1 MGMMLMRVI
10 ARADQVVTGT
20 DPDGD
25 ALTFTKAAGPA
36 FMTVTTTNAT
46 SGNIHLAPGFTDS
59 GTYGATVTASDGSL
73 TNSKTLTIT
82 VNNTDRAPTLNA
94 IANMSLAAG
103 TTADQ
108 AISATDP
115 DGDAISFTSS
125 GPSFMT
131 LTSNAQVGN
140 TRTGNIHLAPPL
152 GTTGTFPASVTATAL
167 AQSDTKGF
175 TITVTAG
182 ANQQPA
188 ITAPGTASGAE
199 GTALTPITANATD
212 PDGAANTLTITQTGM
227 P

>member
-1 MGMMLMRVI
+1 MIRRPPRSTLFPYTTLFRSTVNDGSGAANATATANTVLTI
-10 ARADQVVTGT
+10 ANTNRAPTLNAIANMTVNENATADQVVTGT
-20 DPDGD
+20 DRDGT

-108 AISATDP
+108 AVTATDP
-115 DGDAISFTSS
+115 DRKAVSLARSE
-125 GPSFMT
+125 PSVMAV
-131 LTSNAQVGN
+131 TSNTQVGN
-140 TRTGNIHLAPPL
+140 TRTGN
-152 GTTGTFPASVTATAL
+152 
-167 AQSDTKGF
+167 
-175 TITVTAG
+175 
-182 ANQQPA
+182 
-188 ITAPGTASGAE
+188 
-199 GTALTPITANATD
+199 
-212 PDGAANTLTITQTGM
+212 
-227 P
+227 